1 MQYRVHISYVSLFS
15 PFSQGQEPMEKSTW
29 DSRPLY
35 LLASFG
41 NDPVYRP
48 ARQRAAPQWEALREV
63 PAATVAT
70 KRNWLLLL

>member
-1 MQYRVHISYVSLFS
+1 
-15 PFSQGQEPMEKSTW
+15 MEKSTW

-48 ARQRAAPQWEALREV
+48 ARQRAAPQGEALREGPV
-63 PAATVAT
+63 ATVAT
-70 KRNWLLLL
+70 EIGCFCCSD